1 MKTSKTTTNNN
12 KRNQQYRIAT
22 VSDAHNPIYRHMTLK
37 EAQRT
42 LFLMFLE
49 RWDSEYPD
57 ATMPS
62 NWGQAVTRTKHAA
75 YDLQAVSFS
84 DGTRA
89 FSILGETFQIYEDDW
104 IDRYVVLNDGE
115 YEDQFDTEA
124 EAEALKEQLEQ
135 DARENGTYE
144 EGVIIVM
151 RAEEVI

>member
-1 MKTSKTTTNNN
+1 
-12 KRNQQYRIAT
+12 
-22 VSDAHNPIYRHMTLK
+22 
-37 EAQRT
+37 
-42 LFLMFLE
+42 
-49 RWDSEYPD
+49 
-57 ATMPS
+57 MPS

-89 FSILGETFQIYEDDW
+89 FSILGTTFQIYEDDW